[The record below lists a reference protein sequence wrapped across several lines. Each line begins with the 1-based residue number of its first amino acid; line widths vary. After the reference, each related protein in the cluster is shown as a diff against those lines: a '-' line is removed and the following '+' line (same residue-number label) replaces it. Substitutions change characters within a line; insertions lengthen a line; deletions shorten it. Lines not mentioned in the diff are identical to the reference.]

1 VDATGRLDP
10 AAVERTCAALAVYGE
25 RIRAAKVARAAAV
38 GTQALRE
45 AANGAEFLARAE
57 GLLGFPIEVIDGRR
71 EAHLS
76 WAAVAAS
83 FPLAG
88 GARRTVVD
96 IGGGSTELI
105 VGGAEVLRAVSVPIG
120 SVRLT
125 ERLLLHDPPA
135 AEERRALD
143 AAIDR
148 ALEAAPQ
155 PEGEL
160 WGVAGTVTTL
170 CALAL
175 GLTDYD
181 GARVHGQKLAR
192 DEVERQLER
201 LGALPLAERRRLRG
215 LDPRRADVIVAGAA
229 ILARVMARAG
239 AAEVGVS
246 DRGIRWGLAYELAG

>member
-1 VDATGRLDP
+1 
-10 AAVERTCAALAVYGE
+10 
-25 RIRAAKVARAAAV
+25 
-38 GTQALRE
+38 
-45 AANGAEFLARAE
+45 
-57 GLLGFPIEVIDGRR
+57 
-71 EAHLS
+71 
-76 WAAVAAS
+76 
-83 FPLAG
+83 
-88 GARRTVVD
+88 VVD

-105 VGGAEVLRAVSVPIG
+105 VGGAQVERAVSVPIG